1 MIRGALGSRYGISPL
16 GRGVRRASTGY
27 TTWWTLD
34 GDITSCVAAYQAKG
48 AASLA
53 ASKVNL
59 VSGGTY
65 DLTAPTAEPTFDTSY
80 GWSFTKATKNYLVP
94 SGLKPTG
101 NGTWSIIAR
110 FSDGATQMGAINT
123 VYYGICFDTAGCSFM
138 NGTWAGFVTNS
149 PALTS
154 GVYGVAG
161 KVAYRNGVAETN
173 QSNGLST
180 TSNWEMAIGGLL
192 LYGNYNN
199 CSTSKIQACAFYNA
213 TLTPTQMANLVT
225 AMNAL

>member
-1 MIRGALGSRYGISPL
+1 MIRGALGSRYGIGTL

-48 AASLA
+48 AADLA
-53 ASKVNL
+53 TSKLNL
-59 VSGGTY
+59 VNSSLY
-65 DLTAPTAEPTFDTSY
+65 ALSAPTADPTFDTSY
-80 GWSFTKATKNYLVP
+80 GWSFTKAMKNYLVP
-94 SGLKPTG
+94 ADLKPNG
-101 NGTWSIIAR
+101 NATWSIVAR
-110 FSDGATQMGAINT
+110 FSDGATQMGTINT
-123 VYYGICFDTAGCSFM
+123 VYYGLCFNTAGAYFM
-138 NGTWAGFVTNS
+138 NGTWAGYVTNA

-161 KVAYRNGVAETN
+161 KVGYRNGVAETN
-173 QSNGLST
+173 QSNGTSS
-180 TSNWEMAIGGLL
+180 TSNWLMAIGGLL
-192 LYGNYNN
+192 MGGSYND